1 VRIVVNGLAIANPK
15 EVFCM
20 STLTSPK
27 GSRNAHRASNLLRRS
42 LHARRRVVAVSSM
55 SALCALTILA
65 FSTQAAVAA
74 TPSVNLGTATSFAV
88 LGGST
93 ITNTGP
99 SVISGDIGLSPG
111 TSITGFPP
119 GVQSRGATDLT
130 NAVALQAKN
139 DTTAAYLDAAGRTP
153 FTTAPSDLGGS
164 TLSPGVYQASSA
176 MALTGSLTLNGG
188 GNADAVFIF
197 QAGSTLITASGSTV
211 VLENGAQACNVFWQ
225 VGSSA
230 TLGTSSSF
238 VGTILALTSATLNTG
253 ATLQGRVLARNGAVT
268 LDSNTITVP
277 TCLASAPAPTT
288 TTTTGTTPGTT
299 TTTVAKKTTGTT
311 TTTVAKKTTAT
322 TTTTLKGKG
331 VTTKKTGSTKP
342 KAPGTPKIHT
352 VIPKGAPKTGLGDSI
367 KSGQS
372 PRTLVGFGALA
383 LAGFAASMS
392 VRSRRRPLV
401 ERTPKG
407 RRES

>member
-1 VRIVVNGLAIANPK
+1 VVIANPK
-15 EVFCM
+15 EVRSM
-20 STLTSPK
+20 ATIDSPK
-27 GSRNAHRASNLLRRS
+27 AEPDSRRFTESLRTKV
-42 LHARRRVVAVSSM
+42 HARRKFVVASSL
-55 SALCALTILA
+55 SALCALTIVA
-65 FSTQAAVAA
+65 FGTQPAVAA

-93 ITNTGP
+93 ITNTGS

-164 TLSPGVYQASSA
+164 TLSPGVYQSASA

-238 VGTILALTSATLNTG
+238 AGTILALTSATLNTG

-268 LDSNTITVP
+268 LDSNTIAVP
-277 TCLASAPAPTT
+277 TCLVSAPAPTT
-288 TTTTGTTPGTT
+288 TTTATTAAATT
-299 TTTVAKKTTGTT
+299 TTTVAKKTT

-331 VTTKKTGSTKP
+331 VTTKKKGSTKP
-342 KAPGTPKIHT
+342 KAPVTPKTHT

-367 KSGQS
+367 KSGL
-372 PRTLVGFGALA
+372 PTRTLLGVCALV
-383 LAGFAASMS
+383 LAGFGASMS
-392 VRSRRRPLV
+392 VRSRRRLNL
-401 ERTPKG
+401 ERSSKG
-407 RRES
+407 PSEY